1 MKDVIYS
8 IPIDDFID
16 RVNAADTEL
25 VKNRS
30 DEYLLNSNLWT
41 DSEHILANA
50 CLNLEDARNM
60 GMDTVVC
67 AIIGGISKW
76 YAMKKGANGQR
87 GEDTKLFFAP
97 AMYIPF
103 FTLVKIEDEFK
114 P

>member
-16 RVNAADTEL
+16 RVNTADTEL
-25 VKNRS
+25 VKDRS

-60 GMDTVVC
+60 GMDTVIC
-67 AIIGGISKW
+67 SITNGISKW
-76 YAMKKGANGQR
+76 YAMKKGANGYR

-97 AMYIPF
+97 AMYARF
-103 FTLVKIEDEFK
+103 FTLVRIEDEFK

>member
-16 RVNAADTEL
+16 RVNAANTEL
-25 VKNRS
+25 VKDRS

-50 CLNLEDARNM
+50 CLNLDDARNM
-60 GMDTVVC
+60 GMDTVICTVTD
-67 AIIGGISKW
+67 GVSKW
-76 YAMKKGANGQR
+76 YAMKKGCSSKR
-87 GEDTKLFFAP
+87 GEDTKLMFAP
-97 AMYIPF
+97 AMYYAF
-103 FTLVKIEDEFK
+103 FTLVTAKDEFK

>member
-16 RVNAADTEL
+16 RVNAA
-25 VKNRS
+25 S

-41 DSEHILANA
+41 LNSNLWTDRHILANA

-60 GMDTVVC
+60 GMDTVIC

-87 GEDTKLFFAP
+87 GEDTKLFFSP

-103 FTLVKIEDEFK
+103 FTLVKIEDELK